1 MDPTANGRQP
11 RPGTAS
17 QPGLFDDLDRAG
29 HASSE
34 VQPAVSADPNV
45 PLEAESLKVFDRM
58 HTEAPG
64 TPRPVLV
71 TPASSGPESHS
82 SEPLWAQ
89 RLKLVVFV
97 LFCIELGMLLAVL
110 PWTRVWTENSLL
122 AAYPTVRTVL
132 QFEFVRGAVTGL
144 GLVDIWLGIREAVNY
159 RDKSRS

>member
-17 QPGLFDDLDRAG
+17 QPGLFDDLDRPGRARN
-29 HASSE
+29 E
-34 VQPAVSADPNV
+34 VHPALSADPNV
-45 PLEAESLKVFDRM
+45 PLEAESLKVFDRT

-71 TPASSGPESHS
+71 APSSGPGPHS
-82 SEPLWAQ
+82 SEPVWAQ

-110 PWTRVWTENSLL
+110 PWTRVWSENSLL
-122 AAYPTVRTVL
+122 AAYPTVRAVL

-159 RDKSRS
+159 RDKGRS